1 MQPAAGDA
9 EVITFPLLAEQLP
22 GPPPASLDPVLD
34 ATVECV
40 SRHGLAKTSLSDIAR
55 EMGVAPS
62 TVYRKVGTVENAA
75 ELVMAREGHRLL
87 ERMPEVIAGIE
98 GPRVITVFLAECIE
112 ATRRHP
118 MVEKI
123 MRDDDWVGRLATRRL
138 ETSLTRSAESS
149 VPRLERAMAAG
160 YLRPQD
166 PLALG
171 HWIARITFTC
181 LLAPPPGD
189 LLAALDAFLLPV
201 LDPSTAPA
209 GTAPATGTAPS
220 TPSKKAKASK
230 RPKTSKRSKTSKAT
244 KATKNKEQHRA

>member
-1 MQPAAGDA
+1 VQHAAAEA
-9 EVITFPLLAEQLP
+9 EVVTFPLLAENLP

-40 SRHGLAKTSLSDIAR
+40 SRHGLSKTSLSDIAR
-55 EMGVAPS
+55 ELGVAPS
-62 TVYRKVGTVENAA
+62 TVYRKVGSVDNAA

-87 ERMPEVIAGIE
+87 VRLPDVIAGIE
-98 GPRVITVFLAECIE
+98 GPRAITVFLAECIE

-118 MVEKI
+118 MVDKI

-138 ETSLTRSAESS
+138 EDSLTRSAESS
-149 VPRLERAMAAG
+149 VPLLAAAIDAG
-160 YLRPQD
+160 YVRAQD

-171 HWIARITFTC
+171 HWIARITFVC

-201 LDPSTAPA
+201 LDPALPHT
-209 GTAPATGTAPS
+209 
-220 TPSKKAKASK
+220 
-230 RPKTSKRSKTSKAT
+230 
-244 KATKNKEQHRA
+244 